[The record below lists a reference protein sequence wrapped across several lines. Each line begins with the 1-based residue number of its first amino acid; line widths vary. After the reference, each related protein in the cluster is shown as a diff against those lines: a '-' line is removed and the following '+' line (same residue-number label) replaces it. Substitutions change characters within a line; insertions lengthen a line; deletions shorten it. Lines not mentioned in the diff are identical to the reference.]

1 MEKNKTFEE
10 SLLKLEVIIRELE
23 SGEVPLDDMVKKYTE
38 AMELVKFCNQKLANA
53 TETVNKILIFT
64 KNCQVNNWQFFLYI
78 IVNTII
84 RGD

>member
-53 TETVNKILIFT
+53 TETVTKILNSDGSFT
-64 KNCQVNNWQFFLYI
+64 EFKPE
-78 IVNTII
+78 
-84 RGD
+84 

>member
-1 MEKNKTFEE
+1 MEENKTFEE

-53 TETVNKILIFT
+53 TETVNKILNSDGSFT
-64 KNCQVNNWQFFLYI
+64 EFKPE
-78 IVNTII
+78 
-84 RGD
+84 

>member
-38 AMELVKFCNQKLANA
+38 AMELVKFCNQKTCKCYWNS
-53 TETVNKILIFT
+53 K
-64 KNCQVNNWQFFLYI
+64 
-78 IVNTII
+78 
-84 RGD
+84 

>member
-38 AMELVKFCNQKLANA
+38 AMELVKFCTRNLQMLLK
-53 TETVNKILIFT
+53 
-64 KNCQVNNWQFFLYI
+64 Q
-78 IVNTII
+78 
-84 RGD
+84 

>member
-53 TETVNKILIFT
+53 TETVNKILNTDGSFT
-64 KNCQVNNWQFFLYI
+64 EFKPE
-78 IVNTII
+78 
-84 RGD
+84 

>member
-38 AMELVKFCNQKLANA
+38 AMELVKLCNEKLANA
-53 TETVNKILIFT
+53 TETVNKILNSDGSFT
-64 KNCQVNNWQFFLYI
+64 EFKPE
-78 IVNTII
+78 
-84 RGD
+84 

>member
-38 AMELVKFCNQKLANA
+38 AMKLVKFCNQKLANA
-53 TETVNKILIFT
+53 TETVNKILNSDGSFT
-64 KNCQVNNWQFFLYI
+64 EFKPE
-78 IVNTII
+78 
-84 RGD
+84 

>member
-53 TETVNKILIFT
+53 TETVNKILNSDGSFT
-64 KNCQVNNWQFFLYI
+64 DFKPE
-78 IVNTII
+78 
-84 RGD
+84 